1 MNNHLVEC
9 AYDQF
14 FDILS
19 LLIQLMVRLLV
30 KPKKVLHF
38 QPCALHISEAFSKA
52 QGKELLGL
60 S

>member
-38 QPCALHISEAFSKA
+38 QPCALHISEAFSK
-52 QGKELLGL
+52 GKVLLP
-60 S
+60 